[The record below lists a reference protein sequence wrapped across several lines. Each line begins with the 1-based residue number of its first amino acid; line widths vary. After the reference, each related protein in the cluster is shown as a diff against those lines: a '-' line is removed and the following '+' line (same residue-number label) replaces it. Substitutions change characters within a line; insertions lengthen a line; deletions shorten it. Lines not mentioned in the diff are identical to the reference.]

1 MDRKWTYLMFA
12 AGGLLLFY
20 ILAKSGLWG
29 WDFLATT
36 DFAGDFVGKPREWAI
51 DALALLIAGGATVVA
66 LKNEELFTMAG
77 EVTSELRK
85 VTWPTREEL
94 KGSTITVII
103 FSLMSTA
110 FVFLVDFVLG
120 KLVQL
125 VLG

>member
-1 MDRKWTYLMFA
+1 MKRFQN
-12 AGGLLLFY
+12 Y
-20 ILAKSGLWG
+20 IR
-29 WDFLATT
+29 D
-36 DFAGDFVGKPREWAI
+36 V
-51 DALALLIAGGATVVA
+51 IA
-66 LKNEELFTMAG
+66 
-77 EVTSELRK
+77 ELRK

-103 FSLMSTA
+103 FSLMSTV